1 MIKIVIFEILF
12 LSIIYS
18 IYKIYSTIIEILDE
32 KLIKYINNNC
42 GENVKALVSKYT
54 RELDPLIFRNEYI
67 YIEIIYNMC
76 IFDISKFE
84 LEDNKL
90 NMKLKQIKLERL
102 RPCVTKAFNELSKEL
117 Y

>member
-1 MIKIVIFEILF
+1 MINIVIFEIVF
-12 LSIIYS
+12 LLIIYS
-18 IYKIYSTIIEILDE
+18 ISSIVIDILDE

-54 RELDPLIFRNEYI
+54 RELDPLIFRNEYV
-67 YIEIIYNMC
+67 YIEVIYTMC
-76 IFDISKFE
+76 IYDIAKFE
-84 LEDNKL
+84 LEDDKL
-90 NMKLKQIKLERL
+90 NMKLKQIKLEKL